1 MKTKKTLIFIPT
13 YNERDNAPRI
23 CAEIFQLGLD
33 ADLLF
38 VDDNSPDG
46 TGKLLDE
53 LKSRF
58 PRLIVHHR
66 TGKLGIGSAHFEAI
80 EWAYDQG
87 YEVMVTMDCDFTH
100 SPSDIP
106 AMIAATANGH
116 VAVGSRWLR
125 QNSLPGWNLFR
136 RMMTNGGHWLTQ
148 RVLGVPQDASGAF
161 RCYRLDRL
169 PQQVFRLVKA
179 RGYAFFFESLF
190 ILNRN
195 KFSIAEVPIV
205 LPARTYGHSK
215 MSRAAAF
222 RSVMH
227 LFKLWLAN
235 LRRPEQFL
243 VARAAPEIDPKLVD
257 PQDWDSYWSGQNKAG
272 KRESTHGEPT
282 GYEGTT
288 YDLIAGIY
296 RRLVIKRNL
305 EGAIMR
311 TFAPGKTLLHAGCG
325 SGQVDTDLQSRM
337 RITALDISPG
347 ALFLYSRNNPQAG
360 LKHGSIFQ
368 LPFPD
373 GSFDGIYNLGVME
386 HFTPEQIAEILREF
400 HRVLRL
406 DGKIVLFWPHARATS
421 VFVLRVAH
429 LVLNRVMKS
438 KKQLHPPEITHMR
451 SRRHAQKLLQDSGFD
466 LVNYRFG
473 LSDFFV
479 QAVIVGGKSRVAS
492 VQNSTAR
499 TTYTRAR
506 ANQH

>member
-1 MKTKKTLIFIPT
+1 MTKTLIFIPT

-23 CAEIFQLGLD
+23 CAEIHGLGLD
-33 ADLLF
+33 VDVLF

-46 TGKLLDE
+46 TGKLLEE
-53 LKSRF
+53 LKPRF

-66 TGKLGIGSAHFEAI
+66 AGKLGIGSAHFEAI

-87 YEVMVTMDCDFTH
+87 YQTLVTMDCDFTH

-106 AMIAATANGH
+106 AMIAATESGD

-125 QNSLPGWNLFR
+125 RNSLPGWNLFR
-136 RMMTNGGHWLTQ
+136 RLMTNGGHWLTR

-169 PQQVFRLVKA
+169 PRAVFQLVRA

-195 KFSIAEVPIV
+195 KFAIAEVPIV

-215 MSRAAAF
+215 MSRAAAL
-222 RSVMH
+222 RSVRH

-257 PQDWDSYWSGQNKAG
+257 PQDWNSYWSGQSKAG
-272 KRESTHGEPT
+272 DRPSSRPQTAEYH
-282 GYEGTT
+282 GTT

-296 RRLVIKRNL
+296 RRMIIKRNL
-305 EGAIMR
+305 ERAILR
-311 TFAPGKTLLHAGCG
+311 TFPPGATLLHAGCG
-325 SGQVDTDLQSRM
+325 SGQVDTDLQTRM

-347 ALFLYSRNNPQAG
+347 ALFLYARNNPAAADV
-360 LKHGSIFQ
+360 KHGSIFQ

-373 GSFDGIYNLGVME
+373 SSLDGIYNLGVME
-386 HFTPEQIAEILREF
+386 HFTPAQIAEILREF
-400 HRVLRL
+400 RRVLRPE
-406 DGKIVLFWPHARATS
+406 GKIVLFWPHARATS
-421 VFVLRVAH
+421 VFVLRAVH
-429 LVLNRVMKS
+429 LVLRHLMKS
-438 KKQLHPPEITHMR
+438 AKQLHPPELTHMR
-451 SRRHAQKLLQDSGFD
+451 SRRHAQALLDEAGFEVVD
-466 LVNYRFG
+466 YRFG
-473 LSDFFV
+473 LSDCFV
-479 QAVIVGGKSRVAS
+479 QAIIVGGKAR
-492 VQNSTAR
+492 STPGKLPNA
-499 TTYTRAR
+499 
-506 ANQH
+506 